1 MTQNELLTWASKWG
15 IPPAALT
22 ELFDYPVS
30 ATPLEGMSEAAVL
43 QRVELAVSKRGGRV
57 WRNNVG
63 ACTDE
68 YGNHIRYG
76 LANRSSQ
83 QNKHIK
89 SSDLIGITPIRV
101 VPSMVGGIVG
111 IFTAIECKHGGWTY
125 KGDDHEQ
132 AQDRFLKLVQSLGG
146 IGEFENGTTLP
157 DK

>member
-1 MTQNELLTWASKWG
+1 MTQNELLAWASKWG

-22 ELFDYPVS
+22 ELFDHPVTS
-30 ATPLEGMSEAAVL
+30 TPLAGMSEAAVQ
-43 QRVELAVSKRGGRV
+43 QRVELAASKQGARL

-63 ACTDE
+63 ACEDQN
-68 YGNHIRYG
+68 GNHIRYG

-89 SSDLIGITPIRV
+89 SSDLIGITPVRV
-101 VPSMVGGIVG
+101 VPSMVGGILGV
-111 IFTAIECKHGGWTY
+111 FTAIECKHGGWNY

-146 IGEFENGTTLP
+146 IAKFENGSTLS